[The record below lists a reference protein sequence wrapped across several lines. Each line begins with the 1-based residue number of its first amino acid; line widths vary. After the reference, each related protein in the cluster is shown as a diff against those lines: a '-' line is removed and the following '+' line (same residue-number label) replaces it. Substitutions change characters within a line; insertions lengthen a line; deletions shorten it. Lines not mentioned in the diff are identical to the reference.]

1 MNGTMLRRGIMITVT
16 LMLQLL
22 IAKAVMASSG
32 SGGTPWYGAW
42 YLWIGLGI
50 FIIVI
55 VSVTGSQKNPE

>member
-1 MNGTMLRRGIMITVT
+1 MNRTMLKRGILIFVT

-22 IAKAVMASSG
+22 IAKAVMAHNG
-32 SGGTPWYGAW
+32 SEATPWYSAW

-55 VSVTGSQKNPE
+55 VSVVGGEKRPD